1 MALWSGRFS
10 ENAKACVQEFT
21 ESVSFDKR
29 LYKHDIEGSKA
40 HASMLGASGIIP
52 KASAEKIRKRL
63 DAIAK
68 RIDKG
73 DFEFKSELEDI
84 HMHIESEL
92 IKALGDEGAR
102 VHTARSRNDQVALDI
117 RLYLR
122 DEIAFLSEGMK
133 SLQLALA
140 EKAAASKGLI
150 MPGFTHLQHAQP
162 VLAAHHLLAYVEMID
177 RDRGRLAD
185 CLKRL
190 NVLPL
195 GSGAIAGTTLPID
208 REFVRK
214 ALKFPEMT
222 RNSMDAVS
230 DRDFVCE
237 LLAALSIFAMHVSRL
252 SEDLVIWSSQE
263 FSFVELSD
271 AYCTG
276 SSLMP
281 QKKNPDIA
289 ELSRG
294 KTGRVY
300 GDLMAILTICKGLP
314 LSYNR
319 DLQEDKEP
327 LFDALDTV
335 KGVLSVYPGMISGMK
350 FRQDRMLAA
359 ASDPGLMATDLAEA
373 LVRKGVP
380 FRHAH
385 CKVGALVKW
394 CAANGK
400 ELDKL
405 SLAEMRV
412 SIPEAD
418 KPMLSLFKPESA
430 IAGRE
435 LFGGTGFK
443 QAASQASFWLK
454 RLKKPGKGKDRK

>member
-10 ENAKACVQEFT
+10 EDAKGCVQEFT

-29 LYKHDIEGSKA
+29 LYRHDIEGSKA
-40 HASMLGASGIIP
+40 HASMLGSAGIIP
-52 KASAEKIRKRL
+52 KASAAKICKSL
-63 DAIAK
+63 DAIAR

-73 DFEFKSELEDI
+73 DFEFKSALEDI

-122 DEIAFLSEGMK
+122 DEIAAISSGLE
-133 SLQLALA
+133 SLQRALVGQA
-140 EKAAASKGLI
+140 DANKAAV

-162 VLAAHHLLAYVEMID
+162 VLVAHHLLAYVEMLE
-177 RDRGRLAD
+177 RDKGRLSD

-208 REFVRK
+208 RDFVRR

-237 LLAALSIFAMHVSRL
+237 LLAAFAIFSMHISRL
-252 SEDLVIWSSQE
+252 SEDLILWSSQE

-271 AYCTG
+271 AFCTG

-300 GDLMAILTICKGLP
+300 GDLMAVLTICKGLP
-314 LSYNR
+314 LTYNR

-335 KGVLSVYPGMISGMK
+335 KGVLSVYPGMIAGMK
-350 FRQDRMLAA
+350 VRPDRMLAA
-359 ASDPGLMATDLAEA
+359 AADPGLMATDLAEA
-373 LVRKGVP
+373 LVKKGVP

-385 CKVGALVKW
+385 HKVGALVKW
-394 CAANGK
+394 CAANGRA
-400 ELDKL
+400 LDKL
-405 SLAEMRV
+405 SLQEMKI

-418 KPMLSLFKPESA
+418 KAMLNLFDPKSA
-430 IAGRE
+430 VEGRE

-443 QAASQASFWLK
+443 QAASQVLFWK
-454 RLKKPGKGKDRK
+454 RKLSSKGKAKAK